1 MRFCHPFPLTAN
13 SREGAQALVYHK
25 RVDPKSRVQ
34 CAQPHLIV
42 FSPRSIFP
50 KQIASPSPS
59 PKNLT
64 EFPFAHNFSKTDLEV
79 L

>member
-13 SREGAQALVYHK
+13 SRDGGHALVYHK

-34 CAQPHLIV
+34 RDQPHFIV
-42 FSPRSIFP
+42 SSARAIFLRQIVRPTPCSP
-50 KQIASPSPS
+50 
-59 PKNLT
+59 NLT

-79 L
+79 Q